1 METVQPPT
9 SAPVIRVTRRRTR
22 IPTFVYHAAYRA
34 ACMVTVLH
42 LVSARVIL
50 VSLSSL
56 HCCSIN
62 MTSFGFLQEWLLID
76 VRVTVFQK

>member
-9 SAPVIRVTRRRTR
+9 SAPVIRVTGRRTR
-22 IPTFVYHAAYRA
+22 IPTYVYHAAHRA

-56 HCCSIN
+56 HCCSTNLRII
-62 MTSFGFLQEWLLID
+62 GFLRGWLLID
-76 VRVTVFQK
+76 VRVTVFQT

>member
-9 SAPVIRVTRRRTR
+9 SAPVIRVTERRTR
-22 IPTFVYHAAYRA
+22 IPTYVFRAAHRA
-34 ACMVTVLH
+34 ACMVTVLR

-50 VSLSSL
+50 VSHSSL

-62 MTSFGFLQEWLLID
+62 VTIIGFLQGWLLID